1 MLATLLSLVG
11 EFFTS
16 MISWMGQLIDF
27 YESEPILL
35 VFVILAIAGIVL
47 RILRRWIPGRT

>member
-16 MISWMGQLIDF
+16 MINWMGQLIDF

-35 VFVILAIAGIVL
+35 VFVLLAIASIVL